1 MTTDRLVRARAE
13 AERRY
18 PGGQRRFTE
27 ANLQAAF
34 RQGWL
39 AADENHP
46 AVEALARVRE
56 LHYRVT
62 TCHLGDDAYCH
73 HDGLDWPCATI
84 KAIGEEVI

>member
-46 AVEALARVRE
+46 AVEALARVRG
-56 LHYRVT
+56 LHRKF
-62 TCHLGDDAYCH
+62 
-73 HDGLDWPCATI
+73 GLAGYGIWPSLPEHVFI
-84 KAIGEEVI
+84 KDYSEGSGKN